1 MAFATQLTCTAVP
14 VLLILDIDET
24 LIYAHDAS
32 SGRARPARPPDFFV
46 LGRPAYERPYV
57 RPFIR
62 KMATHFTLAVWSKA
76 DPPHVE
82 GVLDAVWPQGVE
94 RAFTWTSARCTRRY
108 DEKLQQPYW
117 VKKLKKVKNAG
128 YPLEQMLVVDDDPK
142 AHEDNY
148 GNLVRVRPYYG
159 DADRELEL
167 LARYLPTLRGVPN
180 VRRVEKRGWRSA
192 VLPP

>member
-1 MAFATQLTCTAVP
+1 M
-14 VLLILDIDET
+14 LLILDIDET
-24 LIYAHDAS
+24 LVCAHDAG

-76 DPPHVE
+76 DLSHRE

-108 DEKLQQPYW
+108 DEELQQPYW
-117 VKKLKKVKNAG
+117 AMKLKKVKNAG
-128 YPLEQMLVVDDDPK
+128 YPLEQMPVDDDPK
-142 AHEDNY
+142 AREDNY

-159 DADRELEL
+159 EPDHELEL